1 MNPVAW
7 LQEAWETGNPLA
19 PLPDGTI
26 TEGEPVAAALAEALG
41 HPVIGLR
48 LARGPQGGGWIAA
61 PMIEPRML
69 RAGTPVALSGLRKPV
84 LSVAVLGVLAE
95 PLGPPAEPAGNAPPV
110 FSALHPA
117 LDVAATRFRD
127 GPADAAQAVADL
139 GGLGLVLVGKRSVAP
154 LPESAEARL
163 GRTGTRPRPIN
174 EQLAALMRHAA
185 DEARRWGGLPAG
197 AVLVASG
204 LGGEFT
210 PQPGEKWSAA
220 VAGVGRINAAFA

>member
-1 MNPVAW
+1 MTGALAW

-19 PLPDGTI
+19 PLPPEVAPR
-26 TEGEPVAAALAEALG
+26 EGEPVAAALAEALG

-48 LARGPQGGGWIAA
+48 LARGPQGGGWISA

-69 RAGTPVALSGLRKPV
+69 RAGTPVALSGLRHPL

-95 PLGPPAEPAGNAPPV
+95 PLGDGAPA
-110 FSALHPA
+110 FSTLHPA

-139 GGLGLVLVGKRSVAP
+139 GGLGLVLVGKRSATP
-154 LPESAEARL
+154 RPDTAEARL

-174 EQLAALMRHAA
+174 EQLGALMRRAA

-197 AVLVASG
+197 AVLVVSG
-204 LGGEFT
+204 LGGAFT

-220 VAGVGRINAAFA
+220 IGGIGRINAAFA

>member
-19 PLPDGTI
+19 PLPDGTL

-48 LARGPQGGGWIAA
+48 LARGPQGGGWLGA

-95 PLGPPAEPAGNAPPV
+95 PLGDAAPI

-139 GGLGLVLVGKRSVAP
+139 GGLGLVLVGKRAPAP
-154 LPESAEARL
+154 LLPNAAEARL

-174 EQLAALMRHAA
+174 EQLGALMRRAA

-197 AVLVASG
+197 AVLVVSG
-204 LGGEFT
+204 LGGAFA

-220 VAGVGRINAAFA
+220 VGGIGRINAAFA